1 MPTSTVNGKTDG
13 EARFPVVQEM
23 EVPPP
28 LDVGDE
34 HVIPSIVTIKAP
46 LKPVPLIVTDSPPLA
61 DILIL
66 ERDVILG
73 VLDSL

>member
-1 MPTSTVNGKTDG
+1 MPTSIVNGKTDG
-13 EARFPVVQEM
+13 EARFPVVHEM

-28 LDVGDE
+28 PAVGDE
-34 HVIPSIVTIKAP
+34 QVIPSIVTVKAP

-61 DILIL
+61 DILVL